1 MAVSSGG
8 GPQGDDA
15 GHPRRHPEIAMTR
28 ASTSFLPPVAVDPSS
43 DTPMYQQLSDWFRRA
58 ILDGH
63 LRPGQPVPS
72 TRNLA
77 GELSISRIPVLSA
90 YDQLLAEGYLE
101 TFTGSGTRVARA
113 IPSMAP
119 AAKRQRS
126 LDETDPPPASR
137 RISRRSLQLA
147 SPEQT
152 WLDSLGAFRVGMPAL
167 DRFPTPV
174 WARLVNRHAR
184 ILSVEA
190 MSYAD
195 PAGHWPLREAVASY
209 VGMSRSVRCDASQVL
224 ITTGSQQ
231 ALQICAHVLLD
242 AGDRVW
248 MEDPGYP
255 GAHQAF
261 RTAGVQMVP
270 VPVDGDGIDVEAGM
284 RRARDARA
292 AYISPSHQFPLGTT
306 MSAARRM
313 QLLAWAE
320 RDDAWIIEDDYDSEY
335 RFGGKPVA
343 SLQGLDTAGRVIYV
357 GTFSKVMYP
366 ALRLGYMVVPRDLVL
381 AFHAGRD
388 AIDTFSSTLFQLAM
402 TDFIREGHFARHI
415 RAMRALYR
423 ERRVALIHSIERWL
437 GGRLRIIG
445 ADAGMQLVGLLP
457 EGTDDVA
464 LSREAAVHGVSVRPL
479 SPCYLESPGRSG
491 LILGYGGVSP
501 AQIDEGV
508 RLLGKCN
515 AFSL

>member
-1 MAVSSGG
+1 
-8 GPQGDDA
+8 
-15 GHPRRHPEIAMTR
+15 MTR

-43 DTPMYQQLSDWFRRA
+43 GTPMYQQLSDWFRRA

-63 LRPGQPVPS
+63 LRPGQRVPS

-77 GELSISRIPVLSA
+77 GDLCISRIPVLSA

-113 IPSMAP
+113 IPSGVPAPRRNRVAAEGHAP
-119 AAKRQRS
+119 A
-126 LDETDPPPASR
+126 TPR

-147 SPEQT
+147 GPEQT
-152 WLDSLGAFRVGMPAL
+152 WLDHLGAFRVGLPAL
-167 DRFPTPV
+167 DRFPTAV
-174 WARLVNRHAR
+174 WARLLSRHAR
-184 ILSVEA
+184 DLGVET
-190 MSYAD
+190 MCYGD
-195 PAGHWPLREAVASY
+195 PAGHWPLREAVAEY
-209 VGMSRSVRCDASQVL
+209 VGVSRAVRCDASQVL

-261 RTAGVQMVP
+261 RSAGVSMVP
-270 VPVDGDGIDVEAGM
+270 VPVDGEGIDVEEGV
-284 RRARDARA
+284 RRARGARA

-306 MSAARRM
+306 MSASRRM

-343 SLQGLDTAGRVIYV
+343 SLQGLDTAARVIYL

-366 ALRLGYMVVPRDLVL
+366 ALRLGYMIVPRDLAP

-388 AIDTFSSTLFQLAM
+388 AIDTFSATLSQLAM

-415 RAMRALYR
+415 RAMRGLYR
-423 ERRVALIHSIERWL
+423 ERRMALMKSIGRWL
-437 GGRLRIIG
+437 GDRVEVIG

-464 LSREAAVHGVSVRPL
+464 LSREAATHGVSVRPL
-479 SPCYLESPGRSG
+479 SPCYLEPPGRAG
-491 LILGYGGVSP
+491 IIFGYGGVAP

-508 RLLGKCN
+508 RRLGQCQM
-515 AFSL
+515 FVR

>member
-1 MAVSSGG
+1 MS
-8 GPQGDDA
+8 
-15 GHPRRHPEIAMTR
+15 R
-28 ASTSFLPPVAVDPSS
+28 ASASFLPPVAVDPASA
-43 DTPMYQQLSDWFRRA
+43 TPMYQQLSDWFRRA

-63 LRPGQPVPS
+63 LQPGQRVPS

-77 GELSISRIPVLSA
+77 GELCISRIPVLSA

-101 TFTGSGTRVARA
+101 SFTGSGTRVARA
-113 IPSMAP
+113 IPQATP
-119 AAKRQRS
+119 AARRHRS
-126 LDETDPPPASR
+126 TRDGAPPPSAR
-137 RISRRSLQLA
+137 RVALRSAQLQG
-147 SPEQT
+147 PEQT
-152 WLDSLGAFRVGMPAL
+152 WLDNLGAFRVGLPAL
-167 DRFPTPV
+167 DRFPTAV
-174 WARLVNRHAR
+174 WARLVHRHAR
-184 ILSVEA
+184 LLNVQT
-190 MSYAD
+190 MSYGD
-195 PAGHWPLREAVASY
+195 PAGHWPLREAIASY
-209 VGMSRSVRCDASQVL
+209 LGASRAVRCDASQVL

-231 ALQICAHVLLD
+231 ALQVCAHVLLD

-270 VPVDGDGIDVEAGM
+270 VPVDSDGIDVEAGI
-284 RRARDARA
+284 RRARGARA

-343 SLQGLDTAGRVIYV
+343 SLQGLDDGARVIYL

-366 ALRLGYMVVPRDLVL
+366 ALRLGYMVVPRDLAP

-415 RAMRALYR
+415 RAMRSLYR
-423 ERRVALIHSIERWL
+423 ERRVALLHAIERWL
-437 GGRLRIIG
+437 GDRLEVIG
-445 ADAGMQLVGLLP
+445 ADAGMQLVGLLA
-457 EGTDDVA
+457 EGTDDIAV
-464 LSREAAVHGVSVRPL
+464 SRKAAEHGVSARPL
-479 SPCYLESPGRSG
+479 SQCYLETPRRGG
-491 LILGYGGVSP
+491 LILGYGGVP
-501 AQIDEGV
+501 PGQIDDAV
-508 RLLGKCN
+508 RRLALCVTR
-515 AFSL
+515 